1 MGIIH
6 SSLLGT
12 INGSMG
18 NLVFY
23 QLNGKTVVRQ
33 KPGPRK
39 KPASERQLYQQKA
52 FSIGQK
58 FVTPL
63 REALNFTM
71 KKKGSSFE
79 SGTNRTLSW
88 LIKNAILPE
97 EKNPILYPERVKV
110 SKGWLVGLE
119 QGLAVREGTSIRI
132 TWQPNAWQGS
142 GRDEDSLFVIA
153 YVPESKRV
161 YTLYKG
167 NYRKTGVQVLEL
179 PWSEPELGQ
188 VFVYAA
194 FYAQDGC
201 IREFS
206 DSICLGK
213 V

>member
-97 EKNPILYPERVKV
+97 ENAPVLYPERVKV

-119 QGLAVREGTSIRI
+119 EGLAEREGTSIRI

-142 GRDEDSLFVIA
+142 G
-153 YVPESKRV
+153 
-161 YTLYKG
+161 
-167 NYRKTGVQVLEL
+167 
-179 PWSEPELGQ
+179 
-188 VFVYAA
+188 
-194 FYAQDGC
+194 
-201 IREFS
+201 
-206 DSICLGK
+206 
-213 V
+213 